1 MCLILKFGMDP
12 LHIMVVHKIIKIQ
25 ISHILKIF
33 YCVGNLK
40 IVVIIVS
47 AVKSFMKGVVGYA
60 VKGLSVYPAAVISVD
75 DFTHQPEILFDFICC
90 MTENTHKIKIQDISG
105 VQTDSVNIKLGNP
118 ETDHITDI
126 VLNFRVTLV

>member
-1 MCLILKFGMDP
+1 MYRCKMCLILKFGMDP

-47 AVKSFMKGVVGYA
+47 AVKSFMKGVYYFKNSSYV
-60 VKGLSVYPAAVISVD
+60 L
-75 DFTHQPEILFDFICC
+75 
-90 MTENTHKIKIQDISG
+90 
-105 VQTDSVNIKLGNP
+105 TDSCHGMSCIFLLP
-118 ETDHITDI
+118 
-126 VLNFRVTLV
+126 

>member
-1 MCLILKFGMDP
+1 MDP

-60 VKGLSVYPAAVISVD
+60 VKGLSVYPAAVISVND
-75 DFTHQPEILFDFICC
+75 LSHKPEVFLNLICG
-90 MTENTHKIKIQDISG
+90 MT
-105 VQTDSVNIKLGNP
+105 
-118 ETDHITDI
+118 
-126 VLNFRVTLV
+126 